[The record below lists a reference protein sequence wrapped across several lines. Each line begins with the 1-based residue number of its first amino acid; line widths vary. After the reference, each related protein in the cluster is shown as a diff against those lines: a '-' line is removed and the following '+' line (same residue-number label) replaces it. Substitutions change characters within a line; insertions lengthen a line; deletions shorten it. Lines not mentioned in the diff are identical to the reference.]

1 MPYLGRFSTWSR
13 RHDAISFSTS
23 MSWPPSSELRLPMR
37 GVTCV
42 AATARALRCM
52 HALSLHRNFTHA
64 CMHCVTAVMHN
75 RARATACTTSD
86 SRSDIRELSQLP
98 SMPKGKLC
106 TYRLWLWQLTIFF
119 LLFLLQTDFFWYLIV
134 WITFDHH
141 YFWILSMEFSNNS
154 TFAEKSWFLGN
165 FPFTCVQSACSASG
179 ALAAHV
185 CLNVR
190 WMGILRVATAW
201 YACTVTAR
209 KFHSRMHCVT
219 AVLGSYY
226 HA

>member
-1 MPYLGRFSTWSR
+1 MAMTVYSARKCCLILADLALEVDAMTRFPFQRRCPDRLAQSYDYL
-13 RHDAISFSTS
+13 
-23 MSWPPSSELRLPMR
+23 
-37 GVTCV
+37 CV
-42 AATARALRCM
+42 VLAATARALRCM
-52 HALSLHRNFTHA
+52 HACTVTACMHALSLHGNFTHA
-64 CMHCVTAVMHN
+64 CMHCVTA
-75 RARATACTTSD
+75 
-86 SRSDIRELSQLP
+86 
-98 SMPKGKLC
+98 
-106 TYRLWLWQLTIFF
+106 YRLWQLTIFF
-119 LLFLLQTDFFWYLIV
+119 LLFLLQTDFFWHLIV